1 MSVRMLTL
9 EYVPDD
15 LLVECG
21 LTRDGATGKSY
32 RCTDREAVLISTVE
46 VHGPPRRMLNRD
58 RLAKILQGF
67 RDGDSIPAVDVF
79 HESEM
84 EPRGYRLLNGMH
96 RWRAAQ
102 AVGYVAMP
110 CRLVEREWAEVAC
123 GYPPLPSK

>member
-9 EYVPDD
+9 EDVPDH

-21 LTRDGATGKSY
+21 LTRGEATGKSY
-32 RCTDREAVLISTVE
+32 HCTDKEVALIPTVE
-46 VHGPPRRMLNRD
+46 VHGSPRRMLNRVS
-58 RLAKILQGF
+58 LAKILKGF

-84 EPRGYRLLNGMH
+84 EPRGCRLLNGMH

-102 AVGYVAMP
+102 AIGYVAMP
-110 CRLVEREWAEVAC
+110 CRLVERKRAEVAC
-123 GYPPLPSK
+123 CYPPLPSK